1 MSRRR
6 GGRGLTVVAVVLSLA
21 FVIAAAGL
29 LWLVATGGGPASAPD
44 EPAAPEL
51 APAAFEDYS
60 WQDVAQVAQRVAAAG
75 SDEEGAQIAGDY
87 NLGVGSSRQLVLSN
101 DVAVE
106 VRVVGVR
113 QDVRSDGSGVAGLT
127 FMTSPIGMRP
137 MEPPSTS
144 EGGWQASGLRAW
156 LADDGRALLPP
167 ELSPL
172 VVPVDKL
179 TNNVGVTDDVASV
192 TTTSDALWLFSASEV
207 CGSLTWFE
215 DEYGAAPS
223 AATGYVDFS
232 AYDAL
237 LSAEGEQ
244 YAYFAQVG
252 VTGSSDPAHALAL
265 GSAWWYRT
273 PYPYSFTGDGA
284 RYFYQVMSSGFPSST
299 GEADADSGV
308 VVGFCL

>member
-6 GGRGLTVVAVVLSLA
+6 DKRSLTAVAVVLSLTFA
-21 FVIAAAGL
+21 IAAAGL
-29 LWLVATGGGPASAPD
+29 LWLVTLSGGSESSP
-44 EPAAPEL
+44 EPAASGL
-51 APAAFEDYS
+51 APASFEDYS
-60 WQDVAQVAQRVAAAG
+60 WEDVAQIAQRVAAAE
-75 SDEEGAQIAGDY
+75 SDEQGIRIAEGY
-87 NLGVGSSRQLVLSN
+87 NLGIGASRQLVLGN
-101 DVAVE
+101 NVATDV
-106 VRVVGVR
+106 RIVGIR
-113 QDVRSDGSGVAGLT
+113 QDVRSDGSGLAGLT
-127 FMTSPIGMRP
+127 FMISPIGMRP
-137 MEPPSTS
+137 MEPSSTS
-144 EGGWQASGLRAW
+144 DGGWRASGLRIW
-156 LADDGRALLPP
+156 LADDGRALLPA
-167 ELSPL
+167 ELSSL

-179 TNNVGVTDDVASV
+179 TNNVGVTDDMGSV

-223 AATGYVDFS
+223 AATGYVNFS

-244 YAYFAQVG
+244 YAYFAQAG

-273 PYPYSFTGDGA
+273 PYPYSFTGDDA

-299 GEADADSGV
+299 GEAGVDSGV